1 MTVVYDADESLT
13 LICVIDESE
22 VSFIEHSIRSVY
34 LQVSFFGC
42 GVIVGW
48 SMVLISHFFDVFF
61 TVHCMCCVLVVYRTK
76 RVNLR
81 FLSPS
86 SLRTVSSS
94 PYADASDRLPSSVA
108 S

>member
-1 MTVVYDADESLT
+1 MTMVCNADESLT

-48 SMVLISHFFDVFF
+48 SMVLISHFIDVFF
-61 TVHCMCCVLVVYRTK
+61 TGHCMCRVLVVYGA
-76 RVNLR
+76 
-81 FLSPS
+81 
-86 SLRTVSSS
+86 VSCKELGGIE
-94 PYADASDRLPSSVA
+94 RCWR
-108 S
+108 